1 MGGTTD
7 NEEAILYLMS
17 QSMMIYLNPADDRIH
32 IQINEFLEAIIYT
45 LSGKEV
51 LISKGKYIDLSA
63 MSEGIYIMQLEN
75 KSGPRG
81 S

>member
-32 IQINEFLEAIIYT
+32 IQINEF
-45 LSGKEV
+45 
-51 LISKGKYIDLSA
+51 
-63 MSEGIYIMQLEN
+63 
-75 KSGPRG
+75 
-81 S
+81 